1 MSAVIVLT
9 PILAPMVISAW
20 PAIAAA
26 VVGAATA
33 MGMAVKEGVNT
44 KVSSEAAVKG
54 QERNSVEVEV
64 TQSEVLQ
71 NVTTGQ
77 EIVITKGNIELRVR
91 RDERGRC
98 SVCASGTGHTKAEL
112 KALADQFS
120 QKMTQ
125 CFVYNRVMTELKTKG
140 FQLVNE
146 EQMADETVRLHVRR
160 WES

>member
-9 PILAPMVISAW
+9 PVLAPMVISAW
-20 PAIAAA
+20 PAITAA
-26 VVGAATA
+26 VVGAAAA
-33 MGMAVKEGVNT
+33 MGMAVKEDAKGHV
-44 KVSSEAAVKG
+44 KSAVKN

-71 NVTTGQ
+71 NITTGQ
-77 EIVITKGNIELRVR
+77 EIVVTKGNIELRVR

-98 SVCASGTGHTKAEL
+98 SVCASGPGHTKTEL

-120 QKMTQ
+120 EKMTQ
-125 CFVYNRVMTELKTKG
+125 CFVYNRVMTELKAKG